1 MGCTL
6 GAHTGPCEPVD
17 RGGPRS
23 PWHPILRIPREAPCP
38 LGLRLPR
45 TPEIWPGFRG
55 AQTECG
61 ACPIFSKNPLRFQGR
76 VINFVLRFAP
86 KGGDQ
91 TDSIVLA
98 GRQPSPLRA
107 GIEGPQLQELL
118 TTNWVFMP
126 VKTFRPL
133 TPSLR
138 FMTVADFSDITKTR
152 PEKDLVVTRKKTGGR
167 NMYGRITARGI
178 GGGHK
183 QKIRLVDFKRDKHGV
198 EATVIAIEYDPC
210 RSARLALLQYQD
222 GEKRYIIAPNGLK
235 VGSKVVSG
243 PTAPP
248 EVGNALPLKAIPV
261 GLPIHNIEL
270 VPGKGAQLVRSAGSA
285 ATLMSRDGGYAQI
298 RLPSG
303 EIRLIN
309 ENCYATIGQVGNLD
323 HNNVVLGKAGRSRHL
338 GIRPI
343 TRGVARNPVDHPN
356 GGGAGKAKSGGGWHQ
371 LTSPWGLLAKGG
383 RTRDRHKP
391 SNRFIL
397 VRRNGLPMKKK

>member
-1 MGCTL
+1 
-6 GAHTGPCEPVD
+6 
-17 RGGPRS
+17 
-23 PWHPILRIPREAPCP
+23 
-38 LGLRLPR
+38 
-45 TPEIWPGFRG
+45 
-55 AQTECG
+55 
-61 ACPIFSKNPLRFQGR
+61 
-76 VINFVLRFAP
+76 
-86 KGGDQ
+86 
-91 TDSIVLA
+91 
-98 GRQPSPLRA
+98 
-107 GIEGPQLQELL
+107 
-118 TTNWVFMP
+118 MP

-138 FMTVADFSDITKTR
+138 FKTVADFSEITKTR
-152 PEKDLVVTRKKTGGR
+152 PEKKLVVTRKKTGGR

-198 EATVIAIEYDPC
+198 EATVVAIEYDPN
-210 RSARLALLQYQD
+210 RSARLALLQYAD

-235 VGSKVVSG
+235 VGAKVMSG
-243 PTAPP
+243 PDAAP
-248 EVGNALPLKAIPV
+248 EVGNSLPLKAIPI
-261 GLPIHNIEL
+261 GMQIHNIEL
-270 VPGKGAQLVRSAGSA
+270 VPGRGAQLVRSAGSA

-303 EIRLIN
+303 EIRLIH

-323 HNNVVLGKAGRSRHL
+323 HNNIVLGKAGRSRHL

-397 VRRNGLPMKKK
+397 VRRNGLPMKRK